1 MFILFSL
8 QHPAVPQT
16 EDDPQS
22 TAAAQ
27 TKDDPQLKTALS
39 KSNGK
44 YRWNKQHACKFC
56 PKLVNKMSTHL
67 IDVHSDISEVAEVLA
82 LPIGSKKRRR
92 EFIKIQDEGD
102 YIHNTEIIKKGH
114 GTVIPKYR
122 KTQSTEVDNLIA
134 CLHCHGLYTKNV
146 LHIHYKTCYQKPEDF
161 KALKKGEAVKMG
173 RLIMPSHITDKA
185 FDEHVIQRMRDDQIK
200 KIIKRDPLILEFGQR
215 KFSKRDI
222 EEHTP
227 GNVSTKMREL
237 GRLLEVYRKVSN
249 NPSSTMN
256 DMITGK
262 NFDKVVLAVK
272 ELAGFEASTHKFEKG
287 TLATHLGHSLR
298 KCSHIKKATASKEL
312 GKCEL
317 EADKEFWSEQNKE
330 AKLFDNAFK
339 GDWHD
344 KVSATAYQS
353 VSNSKRNKPKL
364 LPLCRDVTKIHTLLD
379 KKMESEE
386 YQTITQA
393 TLCAISLFN
402 RKRGGEVQRMKIS
415 ELQAARVG
423 KTENEDILRDL
434 TETEKKM
441 IDCFQRVEIRGK
453 LNRTVPIILTKK
465 MLKAL
470 DKIMLMR
477 KTFALLDDNPY
488 VFATPTGM
496 RPYRGSDVLREVA
509 MEAGVS
515 DEFTDLTFTGLRKQV
530 ATLSQSLAISDLEQ
544 DQLATFLGH
553 DIRVHRHI
561 YRLPQEI
568 LQKAKVA
575 KILMEVNQGLDVHSH
590 IIDDDLHNAEVNF
603 DDEDEDVVPQDMLSE
618 QPSVQKQRKRKNP
631 VPLHDE
637 EQNDECT
644 EQSSVKNQRKRK
656 RPIPLHD
663 EENDDMHIEPL
674 KKRRLLKRQ
683 GWTEEEKASIQR
695 RFRANFVTQKIPGK
709 NDCQEAILDEPALR
723 QRRWESVRQFVRN
736 AIDKQKNTHT
746 HKKGTS
752 SAK

>member
-1 MFILFSL
+1 
-8 QHPAVPQT
+8 
-16 EDDPQS
+16 
-22 TAAAQ
+22 
-27 TKDDPQLKTALS
+27 
-39 KSNGK
+39 
-44 YRWNKQHACKFC
+44 
-56 PKLVNKMSTHL
+56 
-67 IDVHSDISEVAEVLA
+67 
-82 LPIGSKKRRR
+82 
-92 EFIKIQDEGD
+92 
-102 YIHNTEIIKKGH
+102 
-114 GTVIPKYR
+114 
-122 KTQSTEVDNLIA
+122 
-134 CLHCHGLYTKNV
+134 
-146 LHIHYKTCYQKPEDF
+146 
-161 KALKKGEAVKMG
+161 
-173 RLIMPSHITDKA
+173 
-185 FDEHVIQRMRDDQIK
+185 
-200 KIIKRDPLILEFGQR
+200 
-215 KFSKRDI
+215 
-222 EEHTP
+222 
-227 GNVSTKMREL
+227 
-237 GRLLEVYRKVSN
+237 
-249 NPSSTMN
+249 
-256 DMITGK
+256 
-262 NFDKVVLAVK
+262 
-272 ELAGFEASTHKFEKG
+272 
-287 TLATHLGHSLR
+287 
-298 KCSHIKKATASKEL
+298 
-312 GKCEL
+312 
-317 EADKEFWSEQNKE
+317 
-330 AKLFDNAFK
+330 
-339 GDWHD
+339 
-344 KVSATAYQS
+344 
-353 VSNSKRNKPKL
+353 
-364 LPLCRDVTKIHTLLD
+364 
-379 KKMESEE
+379 
-386 YQTITQA
+386 
-393 TLCAISLFN
+393 
-402 RKRGGEVQRMKIS
+402 
-415 ELQAARVG
+415 
-423 KTENEDILRDL
+423 
-434 TETEKKM
+434 
-441 IDCFQRVEIRGK
+441 
-453 LNRTVPIILTKK
+453 
-465 MLKAL
+465 
-470 DKIMLMR
+470 
-477 KTFALLDDNPY
+477 
-488 VFATPTGM
+488 
-496 RPYRGSDVLREVA
+496 

-683 GWTEEEKASIQR
+683 GWTEEEKASILR